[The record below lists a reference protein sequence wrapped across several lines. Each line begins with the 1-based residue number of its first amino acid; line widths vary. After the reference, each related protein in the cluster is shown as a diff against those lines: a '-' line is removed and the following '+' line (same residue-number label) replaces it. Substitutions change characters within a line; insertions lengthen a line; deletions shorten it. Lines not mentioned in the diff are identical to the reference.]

1 MSQTTRSAKALLS
14 HQERTAKEPRDDGFH
29 TAIVSKILPVN
40 DRIKRFQFE
49 IKDPSGFKFLAGQW
63 LDVFV
68 PNVEKA
74 GGFTI
79 TSSPN
84 EALPQSDPEHKPYFE
99 LAIQKSPTNPT
110 ASWLWQPEGEIQG
123 KEITVRV
130 GGSFVWPP
138 RLDVKEIKRVIFV
151 AGGVGINPVM
161 SMLSYINQE
170 HADLETRLLYSTK
183 VPSRET
189 NPTEVLFL
197 NDMLELFRIPRSAST
212 KDRIELFYT
221 GTWDGSDMGTRSDAL
236 IHPLMSLTLPQMCSD
251 SEVPVTAW
259 THRID
264 DSALRSA
271 VGSEKAARSTVFYVC
286 GPPDM
291 SDSIVK
297 FITEQPAVVEEHVLC
312 EKWW

>member
-1 MSQTTRSAKALLS
+1 M
-14 HQERTAKEPRDDGFH
+14 P
-29 TAIVSKILPVN
+29 
-40 DRIKRFQFE
+40 
-49 IKDPSGFKFLAGQW
+49 GQW

-84 EALPQSDPEHKPYFE
+84 EALTRADPDHTPYFE
-99 LAIQKSPTNPT
+99 LAVQKSPDNPP
-110 ASWLWQPEGEIQG
+110 AAWLWQPEEEVLGQEV
-123 KEITVRV
+123 TVRV
-130 GGSFVWPP
+130 GGSFVFPP
-138 RLDVKEIKRVIFV
+138 PGIEFKKIKRVIFV
-151 AGGVGINPVM
+151 AGGVGINPFM
-161 SMLSYINQE
+161 SMMSYINQE
-170 HADLETRLLYSTK
+170 YPDLETRLIYSTK

-189 NPTEVLFL
+189 DPTEVLFL
-197 NDMLELFRIPRSAST
+197 NEILELFRIPRSIST

-236 IHPLMSLTLPQMCSD
+236 IHPLMSLTLPQID
-251 SEVPVTAW
+251 STTEVPVTAW

-271 VGSEKAARSTVFYVC
+271 VGNEKEARATVFYVC

-291 SDSIVK
+291 TDSMVK
-297 FITEQPAVVEEHVLC
+297 FIKDQPAVNEKHVLC